1 MAQIW
6 HPESKTPGTPYWWEG
21 RSPVAG
27 LTRTPPKSVD
37 LLIVGAGYTGLSAA
51 LTAADCGANVVVVD
65 AGEPGEGASSRNGG
79 MMGAHPR
86 FSYET
91 MVERFGQTT
100 ADRLYEEAPAAF
112 EHTRNLIVTEGIDCD
127 FQVTGRIQ
135 LAWTNG
141 HFADQAQLARAMEL
155 RSPGTAQI
163 VPPEE
168 LSRHIRT
175 RLYKGGLYFP
185 GHAALHPRKFHDGLL
200 RAVLRRGV
208 PVVAGCRI
216 DALQRSKAG
225 FLAETDTGVI
235 RAGKVLMASNG
246 YTTGRFGWL
255 RKRVFPLPSF
265 LIATEPLPVDLLDQ
279 LAPGRRMMVET
290 RARHSYFR
298 ISPDGTRLLF
308 GGRASM
314 RPISAERAA
323 MRLHATMC
331 GIWPELGGTR
341 ITHSWSGNTG
351 FSFGHMPHIGQ
362 HNQIY
367 HAMGYSGSGVAV
379 SPYLGMKAAYLALD
393 DPRGDTAYQATAF
406 KTHPLHPFQTPHF
419 LRAADLWYR
428 FGVDPAQNMAKG
440 PDRGS
445 SPH

>member
-1 MAQIW
+1 MAGIW
-6 HPESKTPGTPYWWEG
+6 HPDGATPGTPYWWEG
-21 RSPVAG
+21 RRPIEG
-27 LTRTPPKSVD
+27 LTQSPPQSVD

-51 LTAADCGANVVVVD
+51 LTAADCGASVVVVD
-65 AGEPGEGASSRNGG
+65 AGQPGNGASSRNGG

-86 FSYET
+86 FAYET
-91 MVERFGQTT
+91 MVERFGQAA
-100 ADRLYEEAPAAF
+100 ADQLYDEAPAAF
-112 EHTRNLIVTEGIDCD
+112 AHTRDLITRENIDCD
-127 FQVTGRIQ
+127 FEVTGRIQ
-135 LAWTNG
+135 LAWTDN
-141 HFADQAQLARAMEL
+141 HFADQARLARAL
-155 RSPGTAQI
+155 ANTSPGTA
-163 VPPEE
+163 E
-168 LSRHIRT
+168 LVAPDQLSSHINT

-185 GHAALHPRKFHDGLL
+185 GHGSLHPRKFHDGLL

-216 DALQRSKAG
+216 DGLQRTRTG
-225 FLAETDTGVI
+225 FLAETAKGVI
-235 RAGKVLMASNG
+235 RAERVLMATNG
-246 YTTGRFGWL
+246 YTAGRFGWL

-265 LIATEPLPVDLLDQ
+265 MIATEALPADLIRH

-314 RPISAERAA
+314 RPISPERAA
-323 MRLHATMC
+323 ARLHASMC
-331 GIWPELGGTR
+331 GIWPELNGTR

-351 FSFGHMPHIGQ
+351 YAFGHMPHLGR
-362 HNQIY
+362 HDGVH

-379 SPYLGMKAAYLALD
+379 SPYLGMKVAYLMLD
-393 DPRGDTAYQATAF
+393 DPRGATAYQATTF

-428 FGVDPAQNMAKG
+428 FAVDPAQNMAKG
-440 PDRGS
+440 PDRGQ
-445 SPH
+445 